1 MPPGSKVTLGVQR
14 DGSYRKV
21 TVELEERLAED
32 EQGELAGDEGAKDS
46 TDERVGISVAELD
59 ARSRQY
65 WGIDEDVRGVVIT
78 RVRSV
83 SPAAE
88 EDLQRGDVITEAN
101 GRAIGS
107 VADLVAEV
115 KRVEEGGYL
124 RLYVSRPR
132 VERSFFAIL
141 KLDQ

>member
-1 MPPGSKVTLGVQR
+1 VQR

-32 EQGELAGDEGAKDS
+32 EQGDLAGDEGAKDS